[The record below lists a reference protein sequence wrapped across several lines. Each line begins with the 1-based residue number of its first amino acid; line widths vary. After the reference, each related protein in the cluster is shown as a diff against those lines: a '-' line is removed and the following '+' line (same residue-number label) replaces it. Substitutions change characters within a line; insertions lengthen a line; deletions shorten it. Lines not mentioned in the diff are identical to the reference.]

1 MMDKINHSNSLPQ
14 TVQPKGVS
22 PVYKKPFSSSIQAFV
37 DYLKIDP
44 AREIMRQMGNIP
56 DWRNASSSHREAHLK
71 SPSK

>member
-1 MMDKINHSNSLPQ
+1 MLFCPQ
-14 TVQPKGVS
+14 KL
-22 PVYKKPFSSSIQAFV
+22 FSSSIQAFV
-37 DYLKIDP
+37 DYLKTDP